1 MISHHSVIVADGVS
15 KRQEAAAE
23 PMEAAIHVLIERL
36 LEAWAECTPSQL
48 SAAPEPAAAACCH
61 SILVCTKRLL
71 DRLPPGPLTPPKWYH
86 CWSEAGRQ
94 LMCIWHG
101 LGLAQ

>member
-1 MISHHSVIVADGVS
+1 
-15 KRQEAAAE
+15 
-23 PMEAAIHVLIERL
+23 MEAAIHVLIERL

-48 SAAPEPAAAACCH
+48 SAAPEPASGACCH

-71 DRLPPGPLTPPKWYH
+71 DRLPPGPLTPPRWYH
-86 CWSEAGRQ
+86 CWPKAGRQ

-101 LGLAQ
+101 LGLA